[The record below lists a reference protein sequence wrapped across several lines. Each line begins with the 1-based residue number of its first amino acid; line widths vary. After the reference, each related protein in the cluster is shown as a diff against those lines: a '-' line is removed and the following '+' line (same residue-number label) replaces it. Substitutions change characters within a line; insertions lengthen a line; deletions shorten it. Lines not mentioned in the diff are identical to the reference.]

1 MDLRRLEVFAKV
13 AELGSFSRAAEAL
26 FLTQPTI
33 SEHVR
38 ALEEEVG
45 LSLLDRMGRGA
56 TPTPAG
62 QLLLG
67 YARRILTLSRETKQ
81 AVEQF
86 QGRMSGQLTV
96 GGSTIPGEYV
106 LPMLVGQFKARFPDI
121 SISLLVGSSR
131 QINDWVEEGGVE
143 IGVAGARP
151 ASRMLQAR
159 ELMPDELVIVVPAEH
174 AWANTKSVMLANLKT
189 QPLIVRERGSGS
201 REAVER
207 ALADVGGDLAAFR
220 VVAEMGSTQAV
231 KQAVR
236 AGVGI
241 ALISKRAVVDE
252 CRARLLH
259 CVKVTDLTIS
269 RSFYLVTHRD
279 RPRSPLAH
287 AFVDFLAPVVD
298 DPYTWGAVAAANAMS
313 DVYAMGGQVMFAL
326 AVAGF
331 PRELPKAIIAEVFRG
346 GAEKVAEA
354 GGVIAGGHTV
364 IDAEPKYG
372 LCVTGRVHPD
382 RILIKGGLRPGDRL
396 FLSKPLGTGVITTAA
411 KDGKA
416 SVDVVEGAVQS
427 MLRLNR
433 VAAEVAAD
441 CDVRGATDITGFG
454 LLGHAGEMVEASGA
468 GIAIAASRLPLL
480 PGALALA
487 EAGNF
492 SGGMKRNRR
501 YVEAVFGSRLALA
514 ADIAPA
520 LTGLLFESETSGGLL
535 FSVAPD
541 RASRVTEGFARR
553 GEPCWE
559 VGEVVPQPVIR
570 VSR

>member
-1 MDLRRLEVFAKV
+1 MAPGDLQEVLAVIK
-13 AELGSFSRAAEAL
+13 
-26 FLTQPTI
+26 
-33 SEHVR
+33 
-38 ALEEEVG
+38 
-45 LSLLDRMGRGA
+45 
-56 TPTPAG
+56 PAG
-62 QLLLG
+62 H
-67 YARRILTLSRETKQ
+67 AHH
-81 AVEQF
+81 A
-86 QGRMSGQLTV
+86 
-96 GGSTIPGEYV
+96 
-106 LPMLVGQFKARFPDI
+106 D
-121 SISLLVGSSR
+121 LLVGLGR
-131 QINDWVEEGGVE
+131 ADDAAVYR
-143 IGVAGARP
+143 VAP
-151 ASRMLQAR
+151 
-159 ELMPDELVIVVPAEH
+159 
-174 AWANTKSVMLANLKT
+174 
-189 QPLIVRERGSGS
+189 
-201 REAVER
+201 
-207 ALADVGGDLAAFR
+207 DLAI
-220 VVAEMGSTQAV
+220 VET
-231 KQAVR
+231 
-236 AGVGI
+236 
-241 ALISKRAVVDE
+241 
-252 CRARLLH
+252 
-259 CVKVTDLTIS
+259 
-269 RSFYLVTHRD
+269 
-279 RPRSPLAH
+279 
-287 AFVDFLAPVVD
+287 VDFFPPVVD

-416 SVDVVEGAVQS
+416 SADVVDGAVQS

-487 EAGNF
+487 EAGSF